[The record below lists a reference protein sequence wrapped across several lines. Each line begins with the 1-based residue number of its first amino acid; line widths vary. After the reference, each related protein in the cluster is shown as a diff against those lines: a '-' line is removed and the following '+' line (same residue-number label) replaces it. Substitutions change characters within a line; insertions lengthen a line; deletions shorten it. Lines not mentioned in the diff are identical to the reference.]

1 MYYLTAHSE
10 DRIGLALHEPCQKSS
25 VPSENARMRV
35 SHADSPPWHTRDS
48 RFPSPTRGSRQ
59 WTPCRKHV
67 PRYPLRA
74 LNAEIAT
81 VMEWQVPSETHHG
94 SNAPVTS
101 QRSELCTGGTR
112 SRSEVGVCTRPGSK
126 RRHQFGFNRK
136 EQVNPTRERN
146 NPGPCPHE
154 LRRTVFFSHVSPS
167 RNVSSPIACQL
178 RSSFSAITP
187 RPPRGCHF
195 MQLDYV
201 IPARRPTTGP

>member
-1 MYYLTAHSE
+1 MRPYPCNARPIRKEQCLVLPHRAFGGS
-10 DRIGLALHEPCQKSS
+10 DRASPADEPCQESS

-136 EQVNPTRERN
+136 EQVNPTREGATLVHA
-146 NPGPCPHE
+146 PMSFGEP
-154 LRRTVFFSHVSPS
+154 VFFSHVSPS
-167 RNVSSPIACQL
+167 RNVSSPSHVSCGAP
-178 RSSFSAITP
+178 SP
-187 RPPRGCHF
+187 R
-195 MQLDYV
+195 
-201 IPARRPTTGP
+201 